1 MYELRG
7 VESMKFIRKVA
18 NSDILADIMEIPEEL
33 RGKKVEI
40 IVLPYENMEDVDSK
54 EQKRRLRG
62 ALSKYKNEKLIEKEN
77 EAWASA
83 VMENYENS

>member
-1 MYELRG
+1 
-7 VESMKFIRKVA
+7 MKFIRKVV
-18 NSDILADIMEIPEEL
+18 NSDILADIMEVPEEL

-83 VMENYENS
+83 VMEIAGKVKEASE